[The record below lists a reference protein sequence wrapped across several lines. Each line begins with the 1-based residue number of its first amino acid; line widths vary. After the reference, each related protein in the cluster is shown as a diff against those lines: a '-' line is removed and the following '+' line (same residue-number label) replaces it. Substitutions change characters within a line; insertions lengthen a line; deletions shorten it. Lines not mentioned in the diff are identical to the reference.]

1 VAFLVDI
8 LRFRPPDFPAP
19 APAPCRCYRGSGA
32 GSVSSLRMRLVRGNR
47 QQIIGVFVAV
57 FVSAGLVGGG
67 GGGRQ

>member
-1 VAFLVDI
+1 
-8 LRFRPPDFPAP
+8 
-19 APAPCRCYRGSGA
+19 
-32 GSVSSLRMRLVRGNR
+32 MRLVRGNR